1 MHIILEALI
10 VGIVVGIFGFIIST
24 SLMFMNKNFSLKKY
38 YFWKRVLFS
47 YILTGFLFHLVAEL
61 SGVNK
66 WYCKNG
72 NACKKV

>member
-24 SLMFMNKNFSLKKY
+24 SLMFMNKNFTLKKY
-38 YFWKRVLFS
+38 YFWKSVLFS
-47 YILTGFLFHLVAEL
+47 YFLTGFLFHLVAEL

>member
-24 SLMFMNKNFSLKKY
+24 SLMFMNKNFTLKKY
-38 YFWKRVLFS
+38 YFWKWVLFS

>member
-24 SLMFMNKNFSLKKY
+24 SLMFMNKNFTLKKY
-38 YFWKRVLFS
+38 YFWKWVLLS